1 MEPMETRPPLRRAIW
16 LALALVT
23 FPVTASGQQSDSVLA
38 PTDGLHP
45 GDIVSVEIW
54 REPDLSGQYQVAA
67 NGQIILPMLGII
79 GVVGKSAEAIAAD
92 ITTGYSKYLVNPSIQ
107 VTVLRRVSVQGNIRN
122 PGLYPV
128 DATVTM
134 ADLLAMAGGLTS
146 NADPKKI
153 RLVRNGSVLD
163 VALSPEMIIESSP
176 VRSGDQVFVGE
187 RSWLARNSGII
198 IGTSITAAAVII
210 SALVLR

>member
-1 MEPMETRPPLRRAIW
+1 METRSTRRIGWVA
-16 LALALVT
+16 LALAL
-23 FPVTASGQQSDSVLA
+23 FPAVANGQAADSVLA
-38 PTDGLHP
+38 PNDGLHP
-45 GDIVSVEIW
+45 GDVVRVEIW

-67 NGQIILPMLGII
+67 NGQIILPMLGTMDVA
-79 GVVGKSAEAIAAD
+79 GLSAEAVIAA
-92 ITTGYSKYLVNPSIQ
+92 ITSGYAKYLVNPSIQ
-107 VTVLRRVSVQGNIRN
+107 VTVLRRVSVQGGIRS

-128 DATVTM
+128 DATVSM
-134 ADLLAMAGGLTS
+134 ADLLAMAGGLTP

-153 RLVRNGSVLD
+153 RLVRDGSVLD

-176 VRSGDQVFVGE
+176 IRSGDQVYIGE
-187 RSWLARNSGII
+187 KSWFARNSGII